1 MPNENDSDNTNYDGT
16 ESIAGADRAL
26 RDTAQKYIDR
36 TGIKVDLKTVEQR
49 IRDKPLPS
57 AAIAA
62 AAGFIVGGGLITRPG
77 LALVALFGRTAA
89 RDTATKVVTGM
100 VRRRPRSFD

>member
-1 MPNENDSDNTNYDGT
+1 MPNENQQSHLDETSYQKA
-16 ESIAGADRAL
+16 ESIGGADRAL

-36 TGIKVDLKTVEQR
+36 TGIKVDLNKVEQR

-62 AAGFIVGGGLITRPG
+62 AAGFVIGGGLITRPG
-77 LALVALFGRTAA
+77 MALVALFGRRAARETAA
-89 RDTATKVVTGM
+89 NVVTGM
-100 VRRRPRSFD
+100 VRRRPR